1 VGPAVTA
8 VDTSILD
15 NPAFAALNGPH
26 SGFAERVG
34 AAVRYPTDVSPFTAI
49 PSDPTADDWADLATL
64 VGPGG
69 VVAFGSPSGITPP
82 TGWSV
87 VFEGAGAQYVGDRVE
102 AVRDERSVVLTGADV
117 PEILD
122 LIDRTEPGP
131 FLARTVQLGTYLGI
145 RQHGALVAMAG
156 ERLRLP
162 GWTEISAVCT
172 DPAARGQGLASAL
185 VRHVAA
191 NIVATGS
198 TPFLHVAADNPARR
212 LYEDL
217 GFILRAEVVF
227 TALTA
232 PSP

>member
-1 VGPAVTA
+1 MTA

>member
-1 VGPAVTA
+1 MTA

-26 SGFAERVG
+26 SRFAERVG
-34 AAVRYPTDVSPFTAI
+34 RAVRYPSDVSPFTAI
-49 PSDPTADDWADLATL
+49 PPEPTADDWADLATL

-69 VVAFGSPSGITPP
+69 VAAFGSPSGVTPP
-82 TGWSV
+82 SGWSV
-87 VFEGAGAQYVGDRVE
+87 AFEGAGAQYVGDRVDPI
-102 AVRDERSVVLTGADV
+102 RDERSLVLTAADV

-122 LIDRTEPGP
+122 LINRTEPGP
-131 FLARTVQLGTYLGI
+131 FLARTVELGTYLGI
-145 RQHGALVAMAG
+145 RQHGALVAVAG
-156 ERLRLP
+156 ERLTLP

-172 DPAARGQGLASAL
+172 DPAARGQGLATAL

-191 NIVATGS
+191 NIVASGS
-198 TPFLHVAADNPARR
+198 TPFLHVAATNPARR

-217 GFILRAEVVF
+217 GFTLRAEVVF